1 MSVNYT
7 AVIIDDET
15 LAREITKKYL
25 ANHENIS
32 VSAECS
38 NGFDAIKK
46 INELTPDLIFLD
58 IQMPKLNGFEML
70 ELLENPPVIIFTT
83 AFDQFALKAF
93 EANAADYLLKPYSRE
108 RFDEAI
114 QKAFVRLR
122 SKTPQTGLIK
132 KLIEQNDEKKEFL
145 ERIVIKNGPK
155 ISIIPVQDV
164 NYLEAQDDYVM
175 IYSSEG
181 KFLKQKT
188 MKFFDEHLDP
198 KDFIRVHRS
207 YIVAVK
213 GIKKIELLEQDSS
226 LFILQDK
233 TAVPVSKTG
242 YEKLKEILN

>member
-7 AVIIDDET
+7 AIIIDDET

-25 ANHENIS
+25 ANHEDIS

-188 MKFFDEHLDP
+188 MKFFDEHLNP

-213 GIKKIELLEQDSS
+213 GIKKIELLEKESYQV
-226 LFILQDK
+226 ILQDK

>member
-1 MSVNYT
+1 
-7 AVIIDDET
+7 
-15 LAREITKKYL
+15 
-25 ANHENIS
+25 
-32 VSAECS
+32 
-38 NGFDAIKK
+38 
-46 INELTPDLIFLD
+46 
-58 IQMPKLNGFEML
+58 MPKLNGFEML

-114 QKAFVRLR
+114 QKAYLRLR

-155 ISIIPVQDV
+155 ISIIPVEDV

-175 IYSSEG
+175 IFSSKG

-213 GIKKIELLEQDSS
+213 GIKKIELLEKESYQV
-226 LFILQDK
+226 ILQDK
-233 TAVPVSKTG
+233 TAVPVSKSG
-242 YEKLKEILN
+242 YDKLKEILN

>member
-25 ANHENIS
+25 ANHEDIS

-93 EANAADYLLKPYSRE
+93 EANAADYLLKPFSLE

-188 MKFFDEHLDP
+188 MIFFDEHLDP

-213 GIKKIELLEQDSS
+213 GIKKIELLEKESYQV
-226 LFILQDK
+226 ILQDK
-233 TAVPVSKTG
+233 TAIPVSKTG

>member
-1 MSVNYT
+1 LGYHK
-7 AVIIDDET
+7 E
-15 LAREITKKYL
+15 
-25 ANHENIS
+25 IS

-46 INELTPDLIFLD
+46 INELNPDLIFLD

-70 ELLENPPVIIFTT
+70 ELLEDPPVIIFTT

-114 QKAFVRLR
+114 QKAFVHLR
-122 SKTPQTGLIK
+122 NKTPQNSLIK

-145 ERIVIKNGPK
+145 ERIIIKNGPK

-188 MKFFDEHLDP
+188 MRFFDEHLDP

-213 GIKKIELLEQDSS
+213 GIKKIELLEKENYQV
-226 LFILQDK
+226 ILQDK
-233 TAVPVSKTG
+233 SVVPVSKTG
-242 YEKLKEILN
+242 YDKLKEILN

>member
-1 MSVNYT
+1 
-7 AVIIDDET
+7 
-15 LAREITKKYL
+15 
-25 ANHENIS
+25 
-32 VSAECS
+32 
-38 NGFDAIKK
+38 
-46 INELTPDLIFLD
+46 
-58 IQMPKLNGFEML
+58 
-70 ELLENPPVIIFTT
+70 
-83 AFDQFALKAF
+83 LKAF

-213 GIKKIELLEQDSS
+213 GIKKIELLEKETYQV
-226 LFILQDK
+226 ILQDK

>member
-1 MSVNYT
+1 MSDNYT
-7 AVIIDDET
+7 AVIIDDES

-25 ANHENIS
+25 AGHEEIS

-38 NGFDAIKK
+38 NGFDSIKK
-46 INELTPDLIFLD
+46 INELNPDLIFLD
-58 IQMPKLNGFEML
+58 IQMP

-93 EANAADYLLKPYSRE
+93 EANAADYLLKPYSSE

-155 ISIIPVQDV
+155 ISIIPVTEV
-164 NYLEAQDDYVM
+164 NYIEAQDDYVM

-207 YIVAVK
+207 YIVPVK
-213 GIKKIELLEQDSS
+213 GIKKIELLEKDTYQV
-226 LFILQDK
+226 ILQDK

>member
-1 MSVNYT
+1 MIDNYT

-25 ANHENIS
+25 VNHEDIS

-122 SKTPQTGLIK
+122 SKIPQIGLIK

-188 MKFFDEHLDP
+188 MKFFYEHLDP

-213 GIKKIELLEQDSS
+213 GIKKIELLEKESYQV
-226 LFILQDK
+226 ILQDK

>member
-213 GIKKIELLEQDSS
+213 GIKKIELLEKESYQV
-226 LFILQDK
+226 ILQDK
-233 TAVPVSKTG
+233 TVVPVSKTG

>member
-1 MSVNYT
+1 
-7 AVIIDDET
+7 
-15 LAREITKKYL
+15 
-25 ANHENIS
+25 
-32 VSAECS
+32 
-38 NGFDAIKK
+38 
-46 INELTPDLIFLD
+46 
-58 IQMPKLNGFEML
+58 MPKLNGFEML

-83 AFDQFALKAF
+83 AFDQFALQAF

-122 SKTPQTGLIK
+122 SKTPQTTLIK
-132 KLIEQNDEKKEFL
+132 KLIEQNDDKKEFL
-145 ERIVIKNGPK
+145 ERIVIKNGSK
-155 ISIIPVQDV
+155 ISIIPVTDV

-213 GIKKIELLEQDSS
+213 GIKKIELLEKETYQV
-226 LFILQDK
+226 ILQDK
-233 TAVPVSKTG
+233 TAIPVSKTG

>member
-1 MSVNYT
+1 MSDNFT
-7 AVIIDDET
+7 SIIVDDET

-25 ANHENIS
+25 SEHNEIS
-32 VSAECS
+32 ISAECS

-46 INELTPDLIFLD
+46 INELSPDLIFLD

-93 EANAADYLLKPYSRE
+93 EANAADYLLKPFSRE

-114 QKAFVRLR
+114 QKALLHLR
-122 SKTPQTGLIK
+122 NKSNQSIIVK
-132 KLIEQNDEKKEFL
+132 KLIEQNDDKKEFL

-155 ISIIPVQDV
+155 IVIVSVDNVQFI
-164 NYLEAQDDYVM
+164 EAQDDYVM
-175 IYSSEG
+175 VHSSEG

-188 MKFFDEHLDP
+188 MKFFEEHLDP
-198 KDFIRVHRS
+198 KNFIRIHRS
-207 YIVAVK
+207 YIVAVN
-213 GIKKIELLEQDSS
+213 GIKKIELLEKESYQV
-226 LFILQDK
+226 ILEDK
-233 TAVPVSKTG
+233 SAVPMSKTG

>member
-1 MSVNYT
+1 MSDNYT

-25 ANHENIS
+25 ADHKEIS
-32 VSAECS
+32 ISAECS

-46 INELTPDLIFLD
+46 INELIPDLIFLD

-93 EANAADYLLKPYSRE
+93 EANAADYLLKPYSYE

-122 SKTPQTGLIK
+122 SKTPQIGLIK

-155 ISIIPVQDV
+155 ISIIPVANV

-207 YIVAVK
+207 YIVAIK
-213 GIKKIELLEQDSS
+213 GIKKIELLEKETYQV
-226 LFILQDK
+226 ILQDK

>member
-1 MSVNYT
+1 
-7 AVIIDDET
+7 
-15 LAREITKKYL
+15 
-25 ANHENIS
+25 
-32 VSAECS
+32 
-38 NGFDAIKK
+38 
-46 INELTPDLIFLD
+46 
-58 IQMPKLNGFEML
+58 ML

-83 AFDQFALKAF
+83 AYDQFALKAF

-114 QKAFVRLR
+114 QKALVHLQ
-122 SKTPQTGLIK
+122 SKTPQTALVK
-132 KLIEQNDEKKEFL
+132 KLIEQNDGKNEFL

-175 IYSSEG
+175 VHSSEG

-188 MKFFDEHLDP
+188 MKFFDQHLDP

-207 YIVAVK
+207 YIVAIK
-213 GIKKIELLEQDSS
+213 GIKKIELLEKETYKV
-226 LFILQDK
+226 ILQDK
-233 TAVPVSKTG
+233 SSVPVSKSG

>member
-7 AVIIDDET
+7 AIIIDDET

-38 NGFDAIKK
+38 NGFYAIKK

-122 SKTPQTGLIK
+122 SKTPQIGLIK
-132 KLIEQNDEKKEFL
+132 KLIEKNDEKKEFL

-213 GIKKIELLEQDSS
+213 GIKKIELLEKESYQV
-226 LFILQDK
+226 ILQDK

>member
-25 ANHENIS
+25 ADHKEIS

-46 INELTPDLIFLD
+46 INELNPDLIFLD

-93 EANAADYLLKPYSRE
+93 EANAADYLLKPYSCE

-122 SKTPQTGLIK
+122 SKIPQIGLIK

-155 ISIIPVQDV
+155 ISIIPVANV
-164 NYLEAQDDYVM
+164 KYLEAQDDYVM

-188 MKFFDEHLDP
+188 MRFFDEHLDP

-213 GIKKIELLEQDSS
+213 GIKKIELLEKETYQV
-226 LFILQDK
+226 ILQDK

>member
-7 AVIIDDET
+7 AIIIDDET

-25 ANHENIS
+25 ANHKDIS

-213 GIKKIELLEQDSS
+213 GIKKIELLEKESYQV
-226 LFILQDK
+226 ILQDK